1 MTVDSREIW
10 IKKGYEIF
18 ATSGQSGLKIE
29 PLAKKV
35 GKSKSSFYHHFA
47 DLELFTDI
55 LLKHHV
61 EQSKIIA
68 QKEQKSKNID
78 PELINILVEHK
89 TDLLFNRQLRINK
102 NIKLFAQTLEQS
114 NKNVGDAFVNV
125 WIEDLG
131 LQLSKKQIEGIFTLA
146 LENFFLQINTETLNA
161 EWLSNYFKNLK
172 KIASNFI

>member
-1 MTVDSREIW
+1 MTTDTKEIW

-18 ATSGQSGLKIE
+18 ATLGQSGLKIE
-29 PLAKKV
+29 SLARKV

-55 LLKHHV
+55 LLKHHI

-68 QKEQKSKNID
+68 QKEQNAANID

-89 TDLLFNRQLRINK
+89 TDLLFNRQLRINQ
-102 NIKLFAQTLEQS
+102 NIKSFALALEQS
-114 NKNVGDAFVNV
+114 NKNVGDAFVHV

-131 LQLSKKQIEGIFTLA
+131 LQLSKRQIEGIFTLV
-146 LENFFLQINTETLNA
+146 LENFFLQINTETLNY
-161 EWLSNYFKNLK
+161 EWLSSYFKNLK
-172 KIASNFI
+172 KIANLFI